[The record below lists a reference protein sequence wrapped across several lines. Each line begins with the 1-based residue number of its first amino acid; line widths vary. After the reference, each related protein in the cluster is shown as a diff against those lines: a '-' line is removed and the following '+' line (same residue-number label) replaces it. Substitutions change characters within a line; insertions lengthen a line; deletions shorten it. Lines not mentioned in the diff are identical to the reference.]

1 MKKVYIKKKKINE
14 DDAQQT
20 DNTQQNQPTQNPT
33 NNADTRTP
41 EQKQQIIDQLTQQIA
56 AIQMQ
61 VNTEK
66 KKVTDAQNAYSKY
79 LEKVRNTV
87 AKYNAQISELGGN
100 PVPISESVSFIPLQD
115 MRFKKKLF
123 EARTGT
129 SQVEELEALIKIAFT
144 RLPDIRKV
152 PGSKAINTL
161 ARNIKTYITT
171 SGWDKDITP
180 KNHWDDL
187 NSMIRGKLKTGYNLR
202 YNDNESDKI
211 LSNIKE
217 LLMKSSTFSWIFG
230 NENN

>member
-1 MKKVYIKKKKINE
+1 MKVYIKKKKMNE

-20 DNTQQNQPTQNPT
+20 DNTQQQTQQTQTLT

-41 EQKQQIIDQLTQQIA
+41 EQKQQIINQLTKQIE

-100 PVPISESVSFIPLQD
+100 PVPISESVSFISLQD

-123 EARTGT
+123 ETKSVS
-129 SQVEELEALIKIAFT
+129 SQVEEIEALLKIAFE
-144 RLPDIRKV
+144 RVPDISKT
-152 PGSKAINTL
+152 PGRTALRTY
-161 ARNIKTYITT
+161 ARNIKTYITNK
-171 SGWDKDITP
+171 GWEREIAP

-187 NSMIRGKLKTGYNLR
+187 KGMIRGKFESGTTISNSRRELEQVMTNLEDLFKR
-202 YNDNESDKI
+202 
-211 LSNIKE
+211 
-217 LLMKSSTFSWIFG
+217 SSTFSWIFG
-230 NENN
+230 NAE